1 MFRSTPW
8 SLVLQAADPASTA
21 GRQALGQLF
30 ELSWFPLYA
39 FLRRSG
45 QSADAAE
52 ESVQGFFTKLVEKKM
67 LAGLSQGRGR
77 FRNFMLVCLK
87 RYVAHER
94 EKATAQK
101 RGRGVAH
108 FRISAADREDADRR
122 YRLEP
127 STNLTPEKI
136 YQRRWAVATLDRAL
150 HELADQWQKSGKQ
163 EQFNTLKVYLTG
175 GSAPSHAEVAE
186 QLGMSVGA
194 VKTAVHRLRSQFR
207 ETLCEVVA
215 DTLDRQELLEDEL
228 GQLFLAFQA

>member
-21 GRQALGQLF
+21 GKQALGELF

-45 QSADAAE
+45 HSAEAAE
-52 ESVQGFFTKLVEKKM
+52 ESVQGFFAKLVEKKM

-87 RYVAHER
+87 RHVAHER
-94 EKATAQK
+94 EKANAQK
-101 RGRGVAH
+101 RGGGVTH

-122 YRLEP
+122 YQMEP
-127 STNLTPEKI
+127 ATNLTPEKI

-150 HELADQWQKSGKQ
+150 GVLAESWREAGKQ
-163 EQFNTLKVYLTG
+163 EQFDVLKVYLTG
-175 GSAPSHAEVAE
+175 GTAPSHAEVAK
-186 QLGMSVGA
+186 QIGMSVGA
-194 VKTAVHRLRSQFR
+194 VKTA
-207 ETLCEVVA
+207 
-215 DTLDRQELLEDEL
+215 
-228 GQLFLAFQA
+228 